1 MSIEIVSLTPKG
13 EALSHSVRHSADSG
27 WRAIYFLRRMGNRST
42 FDRVCNMCYGGNVQT
57 TKHTIATL
65 KAKGIVVGE

>member
-1 MSIEIVSLTPKG
+1 MSIEIVALTSKG
-13 EALSHSVRHSADSG
+13 EALSHSVRHSSDVG

-42 FDRVCNMCYGGNVQT
+42 FDRICNMCYGGDVQL
-57 TKHTIATL
+57 TKHTVANL